1 MDLSLLVLLPLVT
14 AIAILFGKGLKQVR
28 AIALVGAVLQ
38 LLLVVVLFVLYQQ
51 ERAAGN
57 AATMLFESEREWF
70 PTVGIGLHVGVDG
83 IAIAMLLLAAFVV
96 VAGVLVSW
104 EVSTRSKEFFFLL
117 TFLALGAY
125 GFFISLDL
133 FLMFFFLEVSVIPKF
148 LLIGIWGS
156 GKKEY
161 SAFKLALML
170 MAGSALVMVGLFGVY
185 LNSASHSFDIPVL
198 AKTAFDHNTNPQWL
212 TDEYALMYLR
222 SFCIKVAKAP

>member
-28 AIALVGAVLQ
+28 AIALTGAVLQ
-38 LLLVVVLFVLYQQ
+38 LLLVIVLFVLYQQ

-57 AATMLFESEREWF
+57 TATMLFESQYEWF
-70 PTVGIGLHVGVDG
+70 KTLQIGLHIGVDG
-83 IAIAMLLLAAFVV
+83 IAIAMLLLTAFVV
-96 VAGVLVSW
+96 AAGVLVSW
-104 EVSTRSKEFFFLL
+104 EVSARSKEFFFLL

-148 LLIGIWGS
+148 LLIGTWGS

-185 LNSASHSFDIPVL
+185 LNGASTSFDIPLL
-198 AKTAFDHNTNPQWL
+198 AKDGFDLNTQLLFFP
-212 TDEYALMYLR
+212 
-222 SFCIKVAKAP
+222 